1 MTSPSERFRRSI
13 TNDNLWIYIL
23 TLLKK
28 EKLYAYEI
36 NNKIKKNFGFEPGN
50 MTAYIILKRL
60 QIDSYAK
67 VAGKEKSGG
76 PERKYYT
83 ITEKGRKELEKA
95 KRIYR
100 NAGKMF

>member
-1 MTSPSERFRRSI
+1 MSSPSERFEKSL

-23 TLLKK
+23 NLLKK

-36 NNKIKKNFGFEPGN
+36 NEKIEKRFGFYPGN

-60 QIDSYAK
+60 QMEGYVKA
-67 VAGKEKSGG
+67 ARTEKSSG

-83 ITEKGRKELEKA
+83 ITKRGETELKKA
-95 KRIYR
+95 KNIYAR
-100 NAGKMF
+100 MKNLI